1 MEKEKLQKEVTKER
15 LAEVLN
21 KFDEVVGL
29 EARLEAL
36 EAQAKDPGRTDR
48 QRERSEAKA
57 KELVEEIKRTGNDAL
72 EYERALDEFV
82 VMMKKAEHRAI
93 IRMKYFDG
101 NGWDEISES
110 IYKKEPDKGFDL
122 YGVPKKAMH
131 SHSNAIAELASILA
145 SEWPDLLDPDTSLQ
159 REIEKKKDGATCQ

>member
-48 QRERSEAKA
+48 QRGRSEERA
-57 KELVEEIKRTGNDAL
+57 KELVEEIKKTGSDAL
-72 EYERALDEFV
+72 EYERALDGFV
-82 VMMKKAEHRAI
+82 AMMKKAEHRAI

-110 IYKKEPDKGFDL
+110 IYKKDPDKGFDL
-122 YGVPKKAMH
+122 YGVPKKAMN
-131 SHSNAIAELASILA
+131 SHGEAIAELAGILA
-145 SEWPDLLDPDTSLQ
+145 TEWPEFVDQSKDLRDLIESL
-159 REIEKKKDGATCQ
+159 EE